1 MVTFSASCDDGYL
14 IFFSISL
21 MGIEYKVIEEN
32 ILFSYN
38 SSLILTHQAQG
49 TEKVVRLKR
58 AFRDPKQI
66 VFALYS
72 HEFYSC
78 TGFLQCVL
86 LGDTI
91 V

>member
-1 MVTFSASCDDGYL
+1 
-14 IFFSISL
+14 
-21 MGIEYKVIEEN
+21 MGNEYKVIEEN

-49 TEKVVRLKR
+49 TEKALCYFVVRLKL

-86 LGDTI
+86 LGDAI
-91 V
+91 GLSNQAKKRYS